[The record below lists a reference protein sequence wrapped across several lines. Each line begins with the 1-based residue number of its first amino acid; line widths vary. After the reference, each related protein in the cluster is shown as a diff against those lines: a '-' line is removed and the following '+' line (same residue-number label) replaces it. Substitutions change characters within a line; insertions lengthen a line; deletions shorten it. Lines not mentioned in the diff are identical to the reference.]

1 MSEFELRRRQEY
13 KKNRKTWSII
23 QIVAIVIVA
32 AIALGSFLIYDSM
45 NRTYY
50 IEYTEHSNIDYRVQY
65 KDNNYF
71 EGEWVEKD
79 QEYISSLVNGIVADF
94 QYKLNMETVGV
105 GFEYNYKVDA
115 TLLIADKD
123 SSKHYRSVTENII
136 PLTNGGAKRSNSV
149 EINETV
155 FIDYNKYNTIATEFV
170 DTYFLKNATSTLV
183 VTLYVEVLSTSDK
196 FQESN
201 ENKYSTSLNIP
212 LTKETFSMHTTSS
225 VPQDERKVLAYSG
238 AESQGIFK
246 IVGIVSSIIDVLL
259 IICLIAFLELTKN
272 EDINYV
278 TKIRKIVN
286 AYSSYIQRMDG
297 DFDDEGYQTVMI
309 KTFTEMLGIRDT
321 IQSPILM
328 TENRDETMTR
338 FLIPTN
344 TKILYTYEIKVENF
358 DALYAVADEEPVE
371 ETVVEE
377 AIILAENVDAEEIAE
392 AMAQPDVVLEEI
404 EFIPDDD
411 DQHEVGEDE
420 PGVEVIGVV
429 WPERAHKNKVY
440 RYDPNGERLNEGDV
454 VLVPTRDVARD
465 REVIRKAA
473 VAHGNHRVDP
483 EHIKRPLKQIIG
495 VIKRK
500 AEEVLSATSTD
511 SND

>member
-65 KDNNYF
+65 KENNYF

-94 QYKLNMETVGV
+94 QYVLNMEAVGV

-123 SSKHYRSVTENII
+123 SGKPYRSVTENIL

-170 DTYFLKNATSTLV
+170 DTYFLKNSTSTLV

-225 VPQDERKVLAYSG
+225 VPQDESKVLAYSG
-238 AESQGIFK
+238 AESQDIFK
-246 IVGIVSSIIDVLL
+246 TVGIVSSIIDVLL

-272 EDINYV
+272 EDINYA

-286 AYSSYIQRMDG
+286 AYGSYIQRMDG

-328 TENRDETMTR
+328 TENVDETMTR
-338 FLIPTN
+338 FFIPTN
-344 TKILYTYEIKVENF
+344 TKILYTYEIKVANF
-358 DALYAVADEEPVE
+358 DALYAVAEEEPVE
-371 ETVVEE
+371 EPV
-377 AIILAENVDAEEIAE
+377 ILVENVDAEELAE
-392 AMAQPDVVLEEI
+392 ALAQPDVVLEDI

-411 DQHEVGEDE
+411 EQFEVTEDE

-440 RYDPNGERLNEGDV
+440 RYDPNGEKLNEGDV

-500 AEEVLSATSTD
+500 AEEVLSVTTLD
-511 SND
+511 SNE